1 MKEENNNSKR
11 RALGMGLEQLFNS
24 EMLDFNQVEEKIVN
38 ETPKD
43 EIVEINLNELMSN
56 PYQPRKVFDD
66 EALKELAD
74 SIKEHGVF
82 QPIIVKKSVKGY
94 NISAGDRR
102 AKASLLAGK
111 ETIPAIIRDFSDDEM
126 MQVALLENLQ
136 RENLSAI
143 EEAKAYKSI
152 IEQLRLTQEDLAK
165 KLGKSRSHITNM
177 LGLLRLPLT
186 VQDMVLY
193 GKISMGHARALSK
206 LENHSQIEDLANK
219 VVEENLSVR
228 SLEELVA
235 SNDMKKTVE
244 VKQKKSKPSEYKYA
258 ENAIKD
264 KLGTK
269 VSISQNKIKISFVSP
284 EDLNR
289 ILEIL
294 NINVE

>member
-1 MKEENNNSKR
+1 MKEENNKR

-24 EMLDFNQVEEKIVN
+24 EMLDLDQVEEKIVE

-43 EIVEINLNELMSN
+43 EIVEVNLSELMSN
-56 PYQPRKVFDD
+56 PYQPRKVFDED
-66 EALKELAD
+66 ALKELSE

-94 NISAGDRR
+94 NIIAGERR
-102 AKASLLAGK
+102 AKASKLAGLTK
-111 ETIPAIIRDFSDDEM
+111 VPAIIRDFTDEEM

-152 IEQLRLTQEDLAK
+152 IESLRLTQEDLAK

-177 LGLLRLPLT
+177 LGLLRLPLS

-193 GKISMGHARALSK
+193 NKISMGHARVLSK
-206 LENHSQIEDLANK
+206 LESHDQIEELANK
-219 VVEENLSVR
+219 VVSENLSVR
-228 SLEELVA
+228 DLEKLTESTDFVRSA
-235 SNDMKKTVE
+235 PVTKT
-244 VKQKKSKPSEYKYA
+244 KKSKEYKYVEDA
-258 ENAIKD
+258 MKE

-269 VSISQNKIKISFVSP
+269 VAISGNKIKISFVTK

-294 NINVE
+294 DIEVE

>member
-1 MKEENNNSKR
+1 MKEETNSKR

-24 EMLDFNQVEEKIVN
+24 EMLDFDQVEEKIVE

-43 EIVEINLNELMSN
+43 EIVEIPINELMSN
-56 PYQPRKVFDD
+56 PYQPRKIFD
-66 EALKELAD
+66 EESLRELAE

-94 NISAGDRR
+94 NIIAGERR
-102 AKASLLAGK
+102 TKASELAGLK
-111 ETIPAIIRDFSDDEM
+111 TVPAIVRDFSDEEM

-136 RENLSAI
+136 REDLSAI

-152 IEQLRLTQEDLAK
+152 IESLRLTQDELAK
-165 KLGKSRSHITNM
+165 RLGKSRSHITNM
-177 LGLLRLPLT
+177 LGLLRLPLS

-193 GKISMGHARALSK
+193 GKISMGHARVLSK
-206 LENHSQIEDLANK
+206 LENSEQIEDLANK
-219 VVEENLSVR
+219 VISENLSVR
-228 SLEELVA
+228 DLEVLTNESSYVRA
-235 SNDMKKTVE
+235 APSSKPR
-244 VKQKKSKPSEYKYA
+244 KSKEYKYVEDA
-258 ENAIKD
+258 MKE

-269 VSISQNKIKISFVSP
+269 VAISGNKIKISFVTK

-294 NINVE
+294 NIEVE

>member
-1 MKEENNNSKR
+1 MKEETNSKR

-24 EMLDFNQVEEKIVN
+24 EMLDFDQVEEKIVE

-43 EIVEINLNELMSN
+43 EIVEIPINELMSN
-56 PYQPRKVFDD
+56 PYQPRKVFDE
-66 EALKELAD
+66 EALKELSE

-94 NISAGDRR
+94 NIIAGERR
-102 AKASLLAGK
+102 TKASELAGLK
-111 ETIPAIIRDFSDDEM
+111 TVPAIVRDFSDEEM

-136 RENLSAI
+136 REDLSAI

-152 IEQLRLTQEDLAK
+152 IESLRLTQDELAK
-165 KLGKSRSHITNM
+165 RLGKSRSHITNM
-177 LGLLRLPLT
+177 LGLLRLPLS

-193 GKISMGHARALSK
+193 GKISMGHARVLSK
-206 LENHSQIEDLANK
+206 LENSEQIEDLANK
-219 VVEENLSVR
+219 VISENLSVR
-228 SLEELVA
+228 DLEVLTNESSYVR
-235 SNDMKKTVE
+235 STPSSKPR
-244 VKQKKSKPSEYKYA
+244 KSKEYKYVEDA
-258 ENAIKD
+258 MKE

-269 VSISQNKIKISFVSP
+269 VAISGNKIKISFVTK

-294 NINVE
+294 NIEVE

>member
-1 MKEENNNSKR
+1 MKEENNKR

-24 EMLDFNQVEEKIVN
+24 EMLDLDQVEEKIVE

-43 EIVEINLNELMSN
+43 EIVEVNLSELMSN
-56 PYQPRKVFDD
+56 PYQPRKVFDED
-66 EALKELAD
+66 ALKELSE
-74 SIKEHGVF
+74 SIREHGVF

-94 NISAGDRR
+94 NIIAGERR
-102 AKASLLAGK
+102 AKASKLAGLTK
-111 ETIPAIIRDFSDDEM
+111 VPAIIRDFTDEEM

-152 IEQLRLTQEDLAK
+152 IESLRLTQEDLAK

-177 LGLLRLPLT
+177 LGLLRLPLS

-193 GKISMGHARALSK
+193 NKISMGHARVLSK
-206 LENHSQIEDLANK
+206 LESHDQIEELANK
-219 VVEENLSVR
+219 VVSENLSVR
-228 SLEELVA
+228 DLEKLTESTDFVRSAPVA
-235 SNDMKKTVE
+235 KT
-244 VKQKKSKPSEYKYA
+244 KKSKEYKYVEDA
-258 ENAIKD
+258 MKE

-269 VSISQNKIKISFVSP
+269 VAISGNKIKISFVTK

-294 NINVE
+294 DIEVE

>member
-1 MKEENNNSKR
+1 MKEENSKR

-24 EMLDFNQVEEKIVN
+24 EMLDLDQVENKIVE

-43 EIVEINLNELMSN
+43 EIVELPLNELMSN
-56 PYQPRKVFDD
+56 PYQPRKIFDE
-66 EALKELAD
+66 EALKELSL

-94 NISAGDRR
+94 NIIAGERR
-102 AKASLLAGK
+102 TKASEMAGLT
-111 ETIPAIIRDFSDDEM
+111 TIPAIIRDFSDEEM

-136 RENLSAI
+136 REDLSAI

-152 IEQLRLTQEDLAK
+152 IESLRLTQDELAK

-177 LGLLRLPLT
+177 LGLLRLPLA

-193 GKISMGHARALSK
+193 GKITMGHARVLSK
-206 LENHSQIEDLANK
+206 LESHEQIEELAHK
-219 VVEENLSVR
+219 VINENLSVR
-228 SLEELVA
+228 ELEQITEAETFARTSPVNKA
-235 SNDMKKTVE
+235 KR
-244 VKQKKSKPSEYKYA
+244 SKEYKYVEDA
-258 ENAIKD
+258 MKE

-269 VSISQNKIKISFVSP
+269 VAISGNKIKISFVTK

-294 NINVE
+294 NIEVE

>member
-1 MKEENNNSKR
+1 MKEENNNKR

-24 EMLDFNQVEEKIVN
+24 EMLDFDQVEEKIVK

-43 EIVEINLNELMSN
+43 EIVEIPLNELMSN
-56 PYQPRKVFDD
+56 PYQPRKVFD
-66 EALKELAD
+66 EESLRELSL

-82 QPIIVKKSVKGY
+82 QPIIVKKSIKGY
-94 NISAGDRR
+94 NIIAGERR
-102 AKASLLAGK
+102 AKASELAGLTK
-111 ETIPAIIRDFSDDEM
+111 IPAIIRDFTDDEM

-136 RENLSAI
+136 REDLSAI

-152 IEQLRLTQEDLAK
+152 IESLRLTQDELAK

-177 LGLLRLPLT
+177 LGLLRLPLS

-193 GKISMGHARALSK
+193 GKISMGHARVLSK
-206 LENHSQIEDLANK
+206 LESHDQIEELANK
-219 VVEENLSVR
+219 IVSENLSVR
-228 SLEELVA
+228 ELENLTE
-235 SNDMKKTVE
+235 SNTFVRSTPVSKP
-244 VKQKKSKPSEYKYA
+244 KKSKEYKYVDDA
-258 ENAIKD
+258 MKE

-269 VSISQNKIKISFVSP
+269 VSIAGNKIKISFATK

-294 NINVE
+294 NIEVE